1 MRCNFVKQQFMDS
14 DRAISHLVFDERIL
28 AFDVCIIP
36 VIGPASTNNVC
47 KTIGFKTYF
56 RQVTLPGSRQKTPII
71 ELRNKDLGIDA
82 NTVKTI
88 KSSLTL
94 FVWQQIRTIYETV
107 DVRTLGATDSIV
119 FIREFFEDSFA
130 FETFECHAGEYFDTQ
145 RFLNDMQRCTAS
157 FMQTNA
163 MALARAMLPTQAS
176 VHATQFVAA
185 PMQMAYQPPLPI
197 GPPPPLPRA
206 HPRVA
211 PLTSA
216 SSLVPF
222 QKRKRQE
229 DGSGVQGRRYTATTT
244 RSYQQVGSTTA
255 AMYSLPPIQAPDTV
269 VDPSGGL
276 PPFNLAHST
285 FRDPASKVYFE
296 ETTVHTKRAAV
307 GGFAGAL
314 AGSPG
319 VAATTTTTTASGGS
333 KRLTLIEPPG
343 EQEHGEQYDE
353 GFAWGEEDA
362 DEELCEDG
370 SGDEPENDGG
380 ILIDQDEAYR
390 GDLAA
395 ASDYGYDHAAGG
407 AICSLLN
414 ECGGLNPMQDR
425 Y

>member
-1 MRCNFVKQQFMDS
+1 MDS
-14 DRAISHLVFDERIL
+14 DRAISHLVFNERIL
-28 AFDVCIIP
+28 SFDVCIIP
-36 VIGPASTNNVC
+36 MIGPGSTNNVC
-47 KTIGFKTYF
+47 KTTGFKAYF
-56 RQVTLPGSRQKTPII
+56 RQVTLPGNRQKTPII
-71 ELRNKDLGIDA
+71 ELRNKDLAIDA
-82 NTVKTI
+82 NTVKNI

-94 FVWQQIRTIYETV
+94 FVWQQIRTIYETI

-176 VHATQFVAA
+176 AHATQFVAA
-185 PMQMAYQPPLPI
+185 PMQVAYPPPLPI

-206 HPRVA
+206 PPRA
-211 PLTSA
+211 GIPPLNSA
-216 SSLVPF
+216 SSLVPY
-222 QKRKRQE
+222 QKRKQQE
-229 DGSGVQGRRYTATTT
+229 DGSGVKDRRYTATTT

-255 AMYSLPPIQAPDTV
+255 AVYSLPPIQAPDTV
-269 VDPSGGL
+269 SDPSCGL
-276 PPFNLAHST
+276 PPFNLAHSS
-285 FRDPASKVYFE
+285 FWDPASNVHFE
-296 ETTVHTKRAAV
+296 ETTVLTKRAAV

-319 VAATTTTTTASGGS
+319 VAATTTTTTACGGS
-333 KRLTLIEPPG
+333 KRLTFIEPPDEQEQG
-343 EQEHGEQYDE
+343 EQEHYD
-353 GFAWGEEDA
+353 FAWGEEDA
-362 DEELCEDG
+362 DEELCEEG

-390 GDLAA
+390 ADLPG
-395 ASDYGYDHAAGG
+395 ASDYGYEHAAGG
-407 AICSLLN
+407 TAGIYSLLN
-414 ECGGLNPMQDR
+414 ECGGLSPMQDR